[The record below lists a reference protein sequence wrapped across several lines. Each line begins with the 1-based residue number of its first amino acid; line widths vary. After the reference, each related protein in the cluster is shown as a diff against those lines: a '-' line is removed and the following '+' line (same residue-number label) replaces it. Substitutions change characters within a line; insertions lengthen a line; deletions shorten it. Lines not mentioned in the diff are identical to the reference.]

1 MCAVAVIAAALFP
14 GLASV
19 SPCTVESFFEL
30 NWLKEQTVSILFDNM
45 AEQTKS
51 AIDDRSEAS
60 CA

>member
-30 NWLKEQTVSILFDNM
+30 NWLREQTVSILFDNM
-45 AEQTKS
+45 AEQTKT
-51 AIDDRSEAS
+51 
-60 CA
+60 